1 MQEMQQI
8 YATGT
13 VGDAD
18 RCIRLEAGGTG
29 EDSLED
35 IMANSGTGLN
45 LVTIFSKLRFLK
57 PCKTATRS
65 DSGRGSAGLRML
77 EIKCA
82 RNESPNRVH

>member
-13 VGDAD
+13 VGDAE

-35 IMANSGTGLN
+35 IMANSGPGSKFFCHFSN
-45 LVTIFSKLRFLK
+45 YSSTILK
-57 PCKTATRS
+57 PCKTAMRS
-65 DSGRGSAGLRML
+65 DFGRGSAGLRML
-77 EIKCA
+77 AIKCV
-82 RNESPNRVH
+82 RNEP